1 MPHKISLC
9 REERPS
15 LDSLITVRH
24 AAVKGK
30 TQKPGQDPG
39 RLPGASRRGSSCSLP
54 LPARDPQADAALQ
67 GQTGQAHGGEADLLE
82 TSPPTGGAMKNVPAP
97 GGLQDL
103 TAAELKVLPLPSA
116 APTGKQAEKAEQ
128 EAKRIG

>member
-1 MPHKISLC
+1 
-9 REERPS
+9 
-15 LDSLITVRH
+15 
-24 AAVKGK
+24 
-30 TQKPGQDPG
+30 
-39 RLPGASRRGSSCSLP
+39 
-54 LPARDPQADAALQ
+54 
-67 GQTGQAHGGEADLLE
+67 
-82 TSPPTGGAMKNVPAP
+82 MKNVPAP